1 MTSWNTLLS
10 PIMRIEP
17 LRRQSLV
24 TLFTTLA
31 LTTVGFLSTM
41 YFAHAVGE
49 SVLGAYFLFLA
60 YFNTLNLIFD
70 GGLGGAAVKRISEG
84 REYLYT

>member
-1 MTSWNTLLS
+1 MQ
-10 PIMRIEP
+10 IEQ

-24 TLFTTLA
+24 TLSTTIL
-31 LTTVGFLSTM
+31 LTLIGFVSTM

-60 YFNTLNLIFD
+60 YFSTLNLITD
-70 GGLGGAAVKRISEG
+70 GGLAGAAVKENQR
-84 REYLYT
+84 RERKR